1 MRRAPDAEEL
11 KHLDLV
17 ERTRL
22 RAKVKAEV
30 QRRGLASVMNQTR
43 WEELR
48 AAMLGLPFKPVFQL
62 QTVAGPREPLWSSDQ
77 VTSQGCWC
85 AECIEPFW
93 AIEWIRILP
102 CLWREEG
109 ALVPLK
115 GAKNQALLA
124 MLALS
129 DGSSMPSDR
138 ATRTPRAAGRAGAP
152 EEGADKT
159 ALAAP

>member
-11 KHLDLV
+11 KRLDLV

-22 RAKVKAEV
+22 RAKVKAEA

-48 AAMLGLPFKPVFQL
+48 ATMLSLPFKPVFQL
-62 QTVAGPREPLWSSDQ
+62 QAIPGPREPLWSSDQ

-102 CLWREEG
+102 CLWQDRG
-109 ALVPLK
+109 ALVPPVLVGDCSDALRAELK
-115 GAKNQALLA
+115 RLSLPFREDDRGFWIHGYSAGDPTLA
-124 MLALS
+124 P
-129 DGSSMPSDR
+129 D
-138 ATRTPRAAGRAGAP
+138 
-152 EEGADKT
+152 
-159 ALAAP
+159 